1 MSEKFKVID
10 LEGKVVREIDRPAVF
25 LTQKR
30 PDIIK
35 RAYLSSFTGRIQPKG
50 TDPWAGKRTTAES
63 WGTGR
68 GVSRVPRVKGGG
80 TRRAQQGGFISS
92 TVGGRACFPP
102 LPEKKLKEKINDKE
116 RILAIKSAIAITGDK
131 KLVSNRGHVFFDD
144 VDFPIIITDEIESL
158 KKTREVRN
166 LFIRIGVWG
175 DVLRASKRK
184 VRSGKGKMRGRKYKK
199 KKSILIVVNE
209 NKGIYRAARNHPGVD
224 ICEVKMLNAELL
236 APGGHIGRLTVWSE
250 SAINALDEFFP

>member
-1 MSEKFKVID
+1 MSEKFKVIN
-10 LEGKVVREIDRPAVF
+10 LEGKIVKEIDKPAIF
-25 LTQKR
+25 LTGKR

-68 GVSRVPRVKGGG
+68 GASRVPRVKGGG
-80 TRRAQQGGFISS
+80 TSRAQQGGFISS

-102 LPEKKLKEKINDKE
+102 RVEKINKEKINNKE
-116 RILAIKSAIAITGDK
+116 RILAIKSAIAITADK
-131 KLVSNRGHVFFDD
+131 KIISERGHVFFENIE
-144 VDFPIIITDEIESL
+144 FPIIITDEIESL

-175 DVLRASKRK
+175 DILRATKKK

-199 KKSILIVVNE
+199 KKSVLVVVKE
-209 NKGIYRAARNHPGVD
+209 NKGIYKAARNHPGVD
-224 ICEVKMLNAELL
+224 ICEVENLNAELL
-236 APGGHIGRLTVWSE
+236 APGGHIGRLTVYSE
-250 SAINALDEFFP
+250 SAINALDKTFP